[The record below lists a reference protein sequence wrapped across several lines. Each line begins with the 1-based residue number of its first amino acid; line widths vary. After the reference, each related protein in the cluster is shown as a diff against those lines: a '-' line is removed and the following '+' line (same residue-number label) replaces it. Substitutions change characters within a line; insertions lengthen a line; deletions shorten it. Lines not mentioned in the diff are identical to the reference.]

1 MTPELWAEIRRL
13 FLRESWSQRSI
24 ASHLRVDPKTV
35 KRAVAQATYQPKRRA
50 PPRGSMLDPYK
61 DTVRQLLDTHPHLTQ
76 VRLLQEIRA
85 RGYEGGIS
93 VLGDFVRSV
102 RPAARPEAFL
112 QIDFPPGD
120 AVQVDWAHCGTIEIE
135 GERRRL
141 SAFLFLS
148 CWSRYLYV
156 EFTVSEKLEVFL
168 ACHVRAMEALGGVT
182 RRALYD
188 NLRSV
193 VLAHVGREVR
203 LNPRFLDFARHYSFV
218 PVACNPYR
226 PNEKGR
232 VENAVRFLRRG
243 FLDGREITDLERL
256 NRQVSRWLA
265 DVANVRFHRTTKK
278 RPVDLLEE
286 ERPLLWPLPD
296 RPYDTRVVK
305 ALKAS
310 PMCRVR
316 FEGSTYSTPPAVAGA
331 ELTLKASD
339 TEVSLYAKG
348 EEVARHP
355 RAAARGQDIVDPAHV
370 RALLERK
377 RRGERGVLVNR
388 LLALGPQAS
397 AYLKGLTHAE
407 IKLYTHL
414 KRILALVDLYGAQ
427 DVQAAMEHALGH
439 QAFGADYVERIL
451 LQERRRQ
458 HLGPTLPLRSLE
470 QAPDLAAVSLP
481 DIDLGF
487 YDRVL
492 GTESSMTSP
501 HPKKRSGGQ
510 PPEGRPHHDP
520 RDLRG
525 GAHDGHAPEAV
536 DDPRP

>member
-13 FLRESWSQRSI
+13 SYRESWSQRSI
-24 ASHLRVDPKTV
+24 ACHLHVDPKTV
-35 KRAVAQATYQPKRRA
+35 KRAIEQETYQPKRKA
-50 PPRGSMLDPYK
+50 PLRGSRLDPYK
-61 DTVRQLLDTHPHLTQ
+61 DTVRQLLDAHPHLTQ

-93 VLGDFVRSV
+93 VLGDFVRSI
-102 RPAARPEAFL
+102 RPAAKPEAFL

-120 AVQVDWAHCGTIEIE
+120 AAQVDWAHCGTIEIE

-232 VENAVRFLRRG
+232 VENAVRFLKRG
-243 FLDGREITDLERL
+243 FLEGREITDLERL

-265 DVANVRFHRTTKK
+265 DVANVRIHRTTKK
-278 RPVDLLEE
+278 RPIDLLEE
-286 ERPLLWPLPD
+286 ERPLLWPLPVKS
-296 RPYDTRVVK
+296 YDTRVVK
-305 ALKAS
+305 AVKAS

-316 FEGSTYSTPPAVAGA
+316 FEGSTYSTPPTFAGR

-339 TEVSLYAKG
+339 AEVSLYAKG
-348 EEVARHP
+348 EEVARHL
-355 RAAARGQDIVDPAHV
+355 RATARGQDIVDPAHV

-388 LLALGPQAS
+388 FLALGPHAS
-397 AYLKGLTHAE
+397 TYLKGLTHAE

-414 KRILALVDLYGAQ
+414 KRILALVDLYRAR
-427 DVQAAMEHALGH
+427 DVQAAMEHALDH
-439 QAFGADYVERIL
+439 RAFGADYVERIL

-458 HLGPTLPLRSLE
+458 NLGPTLPLRSLE
-470 QAPDLAAVSLP
+470 QAPDLAEVSLP

-492 GTESSMTSP
+492 GTGDLDDETESEETP
-501 HPKKRSGGQ
+501 GGQ
-510 PPEGRPHHDP
+510 SPEGRPHHDP

-525 GAHDGHAPEAV
+525 GAPEGDPPESV